1 MSHDLEDRPQ
11 RDARRDAWLKAQGV
25 TVTRI
30 AAVEVMRGA
39 DRVVDGL
46 VRFAAAMMYAC
57 VNRSTAA

>member
-46 VRFAAAMMYAC
+46 VRFAAAMM
-57 VNRSTAA
+57 